1 MSSNLYKAVVGDTS
15 PTSMSDTDKEA
26 AIARE
31 QYDLFKRAYDN
42 GHVGWLREAAK
53 FDDMYVGNQWEEAVK
68 RQLESEGRPAVT
80 VNLVLSTINVV
91 LGEQANSRL
100 TVNYKHRKNGSA
112 DQAFLLTKM
121 AQAILAAN
129 QFSWVESQVFADGLI
144 QDRGFFDVRMDW
156 SKSIEGRVKI
166 VSLDPGNVIPDPNAK
181 SWDPDTW
188 NEVWY
193 SDLLTLDEISA
204 TYGEEHVEKIK
215 HLVVSGTP
223 RYGPDS
229 IQFLENTFG
238 TTANDIH
245 FSPTEAEKR
254 RIKTIRV
261 IERQYRTTAR
271 VFVLVHPET
280 GERRELPPS
289 FTERAAQALAKAS
302 QVYMI
307 PQVVTKVRW
316 RVTADRFVLH
326 DDFSPYRTF
335 TIIPYFPYFRRG
347 KPFGMVR
354 NLVSPQEQLN
364 KLSSQELHV
373 VNSTA
378 NSGWIVEHGALYGMT
393 ADELATVGSKTGL
406 VIETAP
412 GRLGA
417 IQKINPSPIPSGL
430 DRLSVKSATNFQAIS
445 GVNGAMLATDGP
457 EVSGVALEKK
467 RQAGAVQ
474 VAVPRDS
481 LTRTQWMVGRK
492 LLELMQ
498 DYMGYEQ
505 VVKYVD
511 DMEPGSPQEQE
522 AVANQHQPDG
532 TVAGDIT
539 VGEYDVV
546 VSTMPNRDT
555 FNDIQF
561 AEALSLRNTGVAIP
575 DYRIIQYSN
584 LQHKDQIAA
593 EVRNLTGLGEKTE
606 EQLQEEQYMLD
617 LQKRTAEAKA
627 AKDEAAAAV
636 GNTQAQ
642 LNTVKAQEI
651 PARVHLDATA
661 LEQKDSVDRA
671 GFNVRMRLAQ
681 LGSEKTLQNTALGA
695 NMKARNTVIERSL
708 TPPTKGKSE

>member
-1 MSSNLYKAVVGDTS
+1 MSSNLFTAVAGKDPRNGVTPVDPEET
-15 PTSMSDTDKEA
+15 
-26 AIARE
+26 IARE

-42 GHVGWLREAAK
+42 GHVGWLREALK
-53 FDDMYVGNQWEEAVK
+53 FDDFYVGNQWEEAVR
-68 RQLESEGRPAVT
+68 RQLEAEGRPAVT
-80 VNLVLSTINVV
+80 VNMILSTINVI

-100 TVNYKHRKNGSA
+100 TINYKHRKDASA

-121 AQAILAAN
+121 AQAILSAN
-129 QFSWVESQVFADGLI
+129 QFPWVESQVFADGLI
-144 QDRGFFDVRMDW
+144 QDRGYFDIRMDW
-156 SKSIEGRVKI
+156 SQGVEGKPKI
-166 VSLDPGNVIPDPNAK
+166 RALDPGNVIPDPAAK

-193 SDLLTLDEISA
+193 SDLLTLDDISA
-204 TYGEEHVEKIK
+204 TYGEDYAKK
-215 HLVVSGTP
+215 LDFLVSSGTN

-229 IQFLENTFG
+229 IQFQESTFG
-238 TTANDIH
+238 TTDNIQYL
-245 FSPTEAEKR
+245 PTEGEKR

-261 IERQYRTTAR
+261 IERQFRT
-271 VFVLVHPET
+271 LVRAYTLIHPET
-280 GERRELPPS
+280 GQRKVLPPA
-289 FTERAAQALAKAS
+289 FKQKDAEEAAKQCGCFM
-302 QVYMI
+302 V
-307 PQVVTKVRW
+307 PQTVSRIRW

-326 DDFSPYRTF
+326 DDFSPYKSF

-412 GRLGA
+412 GRLNA
-417 IQKINPSPIPSGL
+417 IEKINPSAIPTGL
-430 DRLSVKSATNFQAIS
+430 DRLSTKSASNIQYIS
-445 GVNGAMLATDGP
+445 GVNAAMLATDGP

-498 DYMGYEQ
+498 DYMGYQ
-505 VVKYVD
+505 QIVRYVD
-511 DMEPGSPQEQE
+511 EMEPGNPQEQE
-522 AVANQHQPDG
+522 TTANEVQEDG
-532 TVAGDIT
+532 SVKGDIT
-539 VGEYDVV
+539 LGEYDVV
-546 VSTMPNRDT
+546 VGTMPNRDT
-555 FNDIQF
+555 FNEIQF
-561 AEALSLRNTGVAIP
+561 AEALSLRNAGVAIP
-575 DYRIIQYSN
+575 DYRVIQYSN
-584 LQHKDQIAA
+584 LQHKDQIAE
-593 EVRNLTGLGEKTE
+593 EVRNLTGLGEKTP
-606 EQLQEEQYMLD
+606 EQQQAEQEIQQI
-617 LQKRTAEAKA
+617 QKRSAQAKA
-627 AKDEAAAAV
+627 AKDEALAAAAQ
-636 GNTQAQ
+636 TQAQ

-651 PARVHLDATA
+651 PARVHLDAQA

-671 GFNVRMRLAQ
+671 GFNVRMQLADKATVK
-681 LGSEKTLQNTALGA
+681 SLQTVQLGA
-695 NMKARNTVIERSL
+695 NLKARQSVIDKTL
-708 TPPTKGKSE
+708 TPTKGNNNE

>member
-1 MSSNLYKAVVGDTS
+1 MSANLFSAVVGESTAN
-15 PTSMSDTDKEA
+15 SMTGVSANETLAK
-26 AIARE
+26 E

-42 GHVGWLREAAK
+42 GHVSWLRDATK
-53 FDDMYVGNQWEEAVK
+53 FDDFYVGNQWDEAVK
-68 RQLESEGRPAVT
+68 RQLEAEGRPAVT
-80 VNLVLSTINVV
+80 NNLVLSTINVV

-100 TVNYKHRKNGSA
+100 TINYKHRKDGSA

-144 QDRGFFDVRMDW
+144 QDRGYFDVRMDW
-156 SKSIEGRVKI
+156 SASINGKPRI
-166 VSLDPGNVIPDPNAK
+166 RALDPGNVIPDPTAK
-181 SWDPDTW
+181 SWDPETW

-193 SDLLTLDEISA
+193 SDLLTLDEIAA
-204 TYGEEHVEKIK
+204 TYGEEHVDNLN
-215 HLVVSGTP
+215 HLVATGTN

-229 IQFLENTFG
+229 IQFFGNTFG
-238 TTANDIH
+238 NDNNIDNL
-245 FSPTEAEKR
+245 PTEAEKR
-254 RIKTIRV
+254 RIRTVRV
-261 IERQYRTTAR
+261 IERQFRTLVR
-271 VFVLVHPET
+271 VYTLIHPET
-280 GERRELPPS
+280 GQRRELPLA
-289 FTERAAQALAKAS
+289 FKQKDAEALAK
-302 QVYMI
+302 QCHCHMI
-307 PQVVTKVRW
+307 PQVVSKIRW

-326 DDFSPYRTF
+326 DEFSPYKSF

-412 GRLGA
+412 GRRES
-417 IQKINPSPIPSGL
+417 IKKIEANSIPSGL
-430 DRLSVKSATNFQAIS
+430 DRLSSKSAINIQAIS

-498 DYMGYEQ
+498 DFMGYEQ
-505 VVKYVD
+505 IVRYVD
-511 DMEPGSPQEQE
+511 DMEPGSPKEQE
-522 AVANQHQPDG
+522 TVANEVQPDG
-532 TVAGDIT
+532 SINGDIT
-539 VGEYDVV
+539 LGEYDVV
-546 VSTMPNRDT
+546 VGSMPNRDT
-555 FNDIQF
+555 FNEIQF
-561 AEALSLRNTGVAIP
+561 AEALSLRNAGVVIP
-575 DYRIIQYSN
+575 DYRVVQYSN
-584 LQHKDQIAA
+584 LQHKDQIA
-593 EVRNLTGLGEKTE
+593 EEIRNLTGLGEKSP
-606 EQLQEEQYMLD
+606 EQIQREQRIQELEL
-617 LQKRTAEAKA
+617 RAAEAKA
-627 AKDEAAAAV
+627 AKDEGQAAV
-636 GNTQAQ
+636 AQTQAQ

-651 PARVHLDATA
+651 PARVHLDAQA

-671 GFNVRMRLAQ
+671 GFNVRMQLADKATVKSLQTVQ
-681 LGSEKTLQNTALGA
+681 LGANLKARHAVIEKTLT
-695 NMKARNTVIERSL
+695 
-708 TPPTKGKSE
+708 PTKGKNDE

>member
-1 MSSNLYKAVVGDTS
+1 MSANLYKAVIGDEQATA
-15 PTSMSDTDKEA
+15 TDGTDAETTLA
-26 AIARE
+26 CE
-31 QYDLFKRAYDN
+31 QYELFKNAYDN

-53 FDDMYVGNQWEEAVK
+53 FDDMYVGNQWEAAI
-68 RQLESEGRPAVT
+68 RAQLESEGRPAVT
-80 VNLVLSTINVV
+80 INMVLSTINVI

-100 TVNYKHRKNGSA
+100 TINYKHRKAGSA

-121 AQAILAAN
+121 AQAILGAN
-129 QFSWVESQVFADGLI
+129 QFAWIESQVFADGLI
-144 QDRGFFDVRMDW
+144 QDRGYFDIRMDW
-156 SKSIEGRVKI
+156 SESIEGRVKI
-166 VSLDPGNVIPDPNAK
+166 KSLDPGNVIPDPNAK

-188 NEVWY
+188 AEVWY
-193 SDLLTLDEISA
+193 SDLLSLDEIAA
-204 TYGEEHVEKIK
+204 TYGEEHVDKLK
-215 HLVVSGTP
+215 HLVASGAQ
-223 RYGPDS
+223 RLGPDS
-229 IQFLENTFG
+229 IQFFENTFG
-238 TTANDIH
+238 AKDNIYFTA
-245 FSPTEAEKR
+245 SEAEKR
-254 RIKTIRV
+254 RIKTVRV
-261 IERQYRTTAR
+261 VERQYRIAVR
-271 VFVLVHPET
+271 VFTLIHPET
-280 GERRELPPS
+280 GERRELPPA
-289 FTERAAQALAKAS
+289 FKEKDAVALAKQS
-302 QVYMI
+302 GVHMI
-307 PQVVTKVRW
+307 PQVVSKVRW
-316 RVTADRFVLH
+316 RVTVDRFVLH
-326 DDFSPYRTF
+326 DDFSPYKTF

-406 VIETAP
+406 VVETAP

-417 IQKINPSPIPSGL
+417 VQKINPSPIPSGL
-430 DRLSVKSATNFQAIS
+430 DRLSVKSAGNIQAIS

-498 DYMGYEQ
+498 AYMGYEQ

-522 AVANQHQPDG
+522 DVANQPQPDG
-532 TVAGDIT
+532 SVKGDIT
-539 VGEYDVV
+539 LGEYDVV

-555 FNDIQF
+555 FNEIQF
-561 AEALSLRNTGVAIP
+561 AEALSLRNAGVQIP
-575 DYRIIQYSN
+575 DYRVIQYSN
-584 LQHKDQIAA
+584 LQHKDQIAE
-593 EVRNLTGLGEKTE
+593 EVRNLTGLGEPTP
-606 EQLQEEQYMLD
+606 EQQEAAQYMEE
-617 LQKRTAEAKA
+617 LQKRAAEAKA

-636 GNTQAQ
+636 GQSQAQ
-642 LNTVKAQEI
+642 LNAVKAQEI
-651 PARVHLDATA
+651 PARVHLDAEA

-671 GFNVRMRLAQ
+671 GFNVRMQLADKNS
-681 LGSEKTLQNTALGA
+681 LKTLQNTELGA
-695 NMKARNTVIERSL
+695 NLKARHTVIERKL
-708 TPPTKGKSE
+708 TPTKGDTQ

>member
-1 MSSNLYKAVVGDTS
+1 MSANLYKAVIGDEQATA
-15 PTSMSDTDKEA
+15 TDGTDAETTLA
-26 AIARE
+26 CE
-31 QYDLFKRAYDN
+31 QYELFKNAYDN

-53 FDDMYVGNQWEEAVK
+53 FDDMYVGNQWEAAI
-68 RQLESEGRPAVT
+68 RAQLESEGRPAVT
-80 VNLVLSTINVV
+80 INMVLSTINVI

-100 TVNYKHRKNGSA
+100 TINYKHRKAGSA

-121 AQAILAAN
+121 AQAILGAN
-129 QFSWVESQVFADGLI
+129 QFAWIESQVFADGLI
-144 QDRGFFDVRMDW
+144 QDRGYFDIRMDW
-156 SKSIEGRVKI
+156 SESIEGRVKI
-166 VSLDPGNVIPDPNAK
+166 KSLDPGNVIPDPNAK

-188 NEVWY
+188 AEVWY
-193 SDLLTLDEISA
+193 SDLLSLDEIA
-204 TYGEEHVEKIK
+204 AAYGEEHVDKLK
-215 HLVVSGTP
+215 HLVASGAQ
-223 RYGPDS
+223 RLGPDS
-229 IQFLENTFG
+229 IQFFENTFG
-238 TTANDIH
+238 TKDNIYFTA
-245 FSPTEAEKR
+245 SEAEKR
-254 RIKTIRV
+254 RIKTVRV
-261 IERQYRTTAR
+261 VERQYRTAVR
-271 VFVLVHPET
+271 VFTLIHPET
-280 GERRELPPS
+280 GERRELPPA
-289 FTERAAQALAKAS
+289 FKEKDAVALAKQS
-302 QVYMI
+302 GVHMI

-316 RVTADRFVLH
+316 RVTVDRFVLH
-326 DDFSPYRTF
+326 DDFSPYKTF

-406 VIETAP
+406 VVETAP

-417 IQKINPSPIPSGL
+417 VQKINPSPIPSGL
-430 DRLSVKSATNFQAIS
+430 DRLSVKSAGNIQAIS

-498 DYMGYEQ
+498 AYMGYEQ

-522 AVANQHQPDG
+522 VVANQPQPDG
-532 TVAGDIT
+532 SVKGDIT
-539 VGEYDVV
+539 LGEYDVV

-555 FNDIQF
+555 FNEIQF
-561 AEALSLRNTGVAIP
+561 AEALSLRNAGVQIP
-575 DYRIIQYSN
+575 DYRVIQYSN
-584 LQHKDQIAA
+584 LQHKDQIAE
-593 EVRNLTGLGEKTE
+593 EVRNLTGLGELTR
-606 EQLQEEQYMLD
+606 EQQEAAQYMEE
-617 LQKRTAEAKA
+617 LQKRAAEAKV
-627 AKDEAAAAV
+627 AKDESAAAV
-636 GNTQAQ
+636 GHSQAQ

-651 PARVHLDATA
+651 PARVHLDAEA

-671 GFNVRMRLAQ
+671 GFNVRMQLADKNS
-681 LGSEKTLQNTALGA
+681 LKTLQNTELGA
-695 NMKARNTVIERSL
+695 NLKARHTVIERKL
-708 TPPTKGKSE
+708 TPTKGDTQ